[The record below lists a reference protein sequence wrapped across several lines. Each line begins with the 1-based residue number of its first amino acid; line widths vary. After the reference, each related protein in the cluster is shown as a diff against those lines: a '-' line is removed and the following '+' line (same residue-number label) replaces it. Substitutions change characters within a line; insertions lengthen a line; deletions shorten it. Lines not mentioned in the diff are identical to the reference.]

1 MICEKC
7 GSETETVKC
16 AKCGE
21 EIIRLGPYCYLCGKE
36 LFTETE
42 AKAETDN
49 PDFDNRILC
58 SDGACIGVINEQGIC
73 KVCGKPYTP
82 ET

>member
-16 AKCGE
+16 TKCGE
-21 EIIRLGPYCYLCGKE
+21 NILKLGPYCYLCGKE
-36 LFTETE
+36 LHAE
-42 AKAETDN
+42 AEAEADN
-49 PDFDNRILC
+49 PDFDNRTLC
-58 SDGACIGVINEQGIC
+58 SDGTCIGVINEQGIC